1 MDSTVTICGMNTVK
15 EIHMKF
21 FKKHFVA
28 IITLVASIIGGI
40 VVNCVSS
47 ITLFENLLFS
57 ILILLVTTFI
67 FDFDKMFDKIQ
78 EKQEDFALHM
88 NPSSIRDYQSVDV
101 CAKMVDALM
110 GGGKHKVD
118 FVSLDTQI
126 RTQVKDTR
134 RPMVELLNKFVSD
147 KNIQLRY
154 LTAINSKNFTT
165 ILNCMYMSKCAKR
178 DSYYAMCDSNVPFA
192 SFYIIDKKYLV
203 IRTPYDTS
211 IEKHYCIIEDVTMV
225 LLFQCWFEMLW
236 KNAEIIDTQRELKS
250 LLSGMN
256 DLDENEKGDICKL
269 IDKVVASDR
278 R

>member
-1 MDSTVTICGMNTVK
+1 
-15 EIHMKF
+15 MKF

-40 VVNCVSS
+40 VVNCISS
-47 ITLFENLLFS
+47 ITLFENLLFG
-57 ILILLVTTFI
+57 ILVLLVTTFI
-67 FDFDKMFDKIQ
+67 FDFDRMFDKIQ
-78 EKQEDFALHM
+78 AKQEDFELHM
-88 NPSSIRDYQSVDV
+88 NPASIRDYDSVDM

-110 GGGKHKVD
+110 GDGKHKVD

-154 LTAINSKNFTT
+154 LTAINSKNFKT
-165 ILNCMYMSKCAKR
+165 ILNFMYMSKCAQR
-178 DSYYAMCDSNVPFA
+178 ESYYAMCDSNVPFA

-211 IEKHYCIIEDVTMV
+211 IEKHYCIIEDATMV
-225 LLFQCWFEMLW
+225 LLFQGWFEMLW
-236 KNAEIIDTQRELKS
+236 KNAEIIDTQIELKG

-256 DLDENEKGDICKL
+256 DLDDITKDEIYKL
-269 IDKVVASDR
+269 IDKVVESDR